1 MISPKSS
8 PFAAITKMLCLLAG
22 FSYEYFVNLRDPRSK
37 ITVLVLGTAVII
49 SPTVFAC
56 SLFSNGKTIFG
67 ESFNEQVVL
76 LIALPLIALFLE
88 LAIVHQAWSREGVK
102 SGWITTTRVSLAVI
116 SAVIAFATAAD
127 HENQALSK
135 SADQFAFSRAMENE
149 SIKTQYD
156 QLSEQIELKQQT
168 INANQEQIANLNELK
183 EKLADDERIAK
194 KEAVLQQ
201 GGIDQD
207 TGIRIVGGATCGNK
221 CKEKQID
228 AETNR
233 NRITAIEKLPEE
245 NNKLQL
251 EIERAKENQQK
262 LIGIDANKNN
272 SLGSHLT
279 GFIHADWAVKA
290 AVIARVI
297 LQLILEL
304 AAFVLAHLPVADEL
318 KDAAEAVAA
327 ENKLSISLTK
337 KQNTALLMAETLAKK
352 QEIASSLPAVTVTVA
367 DTPKT
372 HAITNNVTAISS
384 IKATV

>member
-8 PFAAITKMLCLLAG
+8 PFAAITEMLCLLAG
-22 FSYEYFVNLRDPRSK
+22 FSYEYFVKLRDPRFK
-37 ITVLVLGTAVII
+37 IKVLKLGTAVII

-56 SLFSNGKTIFG
+56 SLYSNGKTLFG

-76 LIALPLIALFLE
+76 LITLPLIALFLE

-102 SGWITTTRVSLAVI
+102 SGWITTTRVSLVLI
-116 SAVIAFATAAD
+116 SAVIAFAAAAD
-127 HENQALSK
+127 HENQTLSK

-194 KEAVLQQ
+194 KEAVLKQ
-201 GGIDQD
+201 GGIDQA
-207 TGIRIVGGATCGNK
+207 TGIRIVGGAICGNK

-228 AETNR
+228 AETNKT
-233 NRITAIEKLPEE
+233 RITAIEKLPEE

-304 AAFVLAHLPVADEL
+304 AAFVLAHMPIPDEL
-318 KDAAEAVAA
+318 KDAAEAAAA
-327 ENKLSISLTK
+327 EDKLSISLTK

-352 QEIASSLPAVTVTVA
+352 QELASSLPAVTVTVA